1 MGAAVHLSLNVL
13 PQKGIQQLYN
23 SLDFILSSQSVS
35 LERGHSKLIFGD
47 RNKRV
52 RSKSLGVRPER
63 TAKGVLN
70 YDQWATRIGIHHWQH
85 VMRMVRRAELLFES
99 FADNEVGGNNNSMEL
114 TVEQQMLSNKYRD
127 MVGLTRT

>member
-1 MGAAVHLSLNVL
+1 MHNDLYAPPLPRRHTIGLSMQLSDGCCRPFILIPRQSALNVL

-23 SLDFILSSQSVS
+23 SLDFILSSQRVS

-52 RSKSLGVRPER
+52 MSKSLGVRPER

-70 YDQWATRIGIHHWQH
+70 YDQWATRIGIHII
-85 VMRMVRRAELLFES
+85 
-99 FADNEVGGNNNSMEL
+99 GNM
-114 TVEQQMLSNKYRD
+114 
-127 MVGLTRT
+127 